1 MGYSVSNKRVRQYH
15 LKRPPRH
22 QPLQGRNVGGRPSK
36 VDNPLNVAAVRAVL
50 EKNSVSASL
59 TCVCRQRQPDGSVL
73 RVRKQRRTLTGQL
86 STIYRSSPS
95 IHRNLAETQFRCL
108 VARHCQEFR
117 KGFRKTDLCDHCRA
131 YRKTILPRVSGFL
144 TRCQSTMS
152 AVCPGY
158 WAPFWRS
165 RPRNTLVMTTGD
177 AEAKLVAVQKYL
189 WETHEQEHADSRRAA
204 REPFRI
210 RHEEGL
216 LVKELKLHLNIVRSY
231 DWHMLAAAREQ
242 SSMRE
247 SLENLAPRTCYFQ
260 ADFSENIGVPI
271 ASEESSDMWHG
282 AARKTL
288 SVFGVYLR
296 QWQNGKVCT
305 RNILYVSEV
314 LEKSAL
320 FASLLIRRAVER
332 EVLHLGKLENLLFV
346 FDAGNHFR
354 SYEGAYNTM
363 VHIPRSYRQRCE
375 TRYMV
380 EKHGKGPCDSQL
392 FSPMRRFLKQAC
404 MLPNFFAD
412 SEHAVVAALQ
422 AAAAAEHAANPNGPT
437 WVVEVPELPAERPS
451 TFTLAMQNCQIN
463 RSYCFESIISAR
475 ARAGVQ
481 IKNWVF
487 SDSSDCET
495 EQSDSLLN
503 PEPDFAQWKK
513 GYSKLAKATT
523 GAWL

>member
-1 MGYSVSNKRVRQYH
+1 MKC
-15 LKRPPRH
+15 LTWLRP
-22 QPLQGRNVGGRPSK
+22 
-36 VDNPLNVAAVRAVL
+36 
-50 EKNSVSASL
+50 
-59 TCVCRQRQPDGSVL
+59 CR
-73 RVRKQRRTLTGQL
+73 
-86 STIYRSSPS
+86 
-95 IHRNLAETQFRCL
+95 
-108 VARHCQEFR
+108 
-117 KGFRKTDLCDHCRA
+117 
-131 YRKTILPRVSGFL
+131 
-144 TRCQSTMS
+144 
-152 AVCPGY
+152 
-158 WAPFWRS
+158 
-165 RPRNTLVMTTGD
+165 RNTLVMTTGD

-305 RNILYVSEV
+305 RNVLYISEV

-437 WVVEVPELPAERPS
+437 WVIEVPELPAERPS
-451 TFTLAMQNCQIN
+451 TCTLAMQNCQIN

-495 EQSDSLLN
+495 VRFTVE
-503 PEPDFAQWKK
+503 PKEPDFAQWKK
-513 GYSKLAKATT
+513 GYFQDPSWQKPPLELGCDNSITRKYLYQKNRPSTKRDMQKLSRPTETSLSQRDERHLRSHLQRLRAKREATRK
-523 GAWL
+523 ALAEDSDVSL